1 LRGSALISDKFIS
14 PSNSSS
20 ISPITALMEEE
31 EKERER
37 GRGLSEVTSNEQVKN
52 RNNHRCVHP

>member
-31 EKERER
+31 EERER
-37 GRGLSEVTSNEQVKN
+37 GGGGMSEVSSNEQN
-52 RNNHRCVHP
+52 